1 MVDHMFCL
9 KKAWKSGFAEFGHV
23 WLFKKF
29 RRHHSH
35 ASGGSIDLQSDG
47 RALSTPK
54 YPTVNERDRACLSQS
69 EARDSCK
76 PEIYHESTLSIY
88 LSDGK
93 FGDNGGDPRSSV
105 LPRMKMQWA
114 KRANPGKSLSNSIL
128 APQVTTTG
136 RAEVSP
142 LVRFHVEIK
151 I

>member
-105 LPRMKMQWA
+105 LPRNENAVGEK
-114 KRANPGKSLSNSIL
+114 GKSRQI
-128 APQVTTTG
+128 PEQQHIGTTG
-136 RAEVSP
+136 
-142 LVRFHVEIK
+142 HHNW
-151 I
+151 